1 MRPDAARALLG
12 CRSLSITDT
21 YAELDQTLARK
32 TADQHSLRKK
42 L

>member
-21 YAELDQTLARK
+21 YAELDQTLVVEA
-32 TADQHSLRKK
+32 ALK
-42 L
+42 LG